1 MTMIYM
7 IDGIPQYLTVSIR
20 KMMINHQGVGHMKGR
35 KSVKLNNSGVR
46 VVLEENVVRFR
57 FSSWQKLLV
66 LPMEIRLN
74 CEMKM
79 GRYVMITFM
88 KI

>member
-1 MTMIYM
+1 MTMIYRYM

-57 FSSWQKLLV
+57 FSSW
-66 LPMEIRLN
+66 
-74 CEMKM
+74 
-79 GRYVMITFM
+79 
-88 KI
+88 